1 MTDFLSFGEIML
13 RLRTNGYE
21 RFFQSPAFEAT
32 FGGGEANVAVSL
44 CNYGLDAG
52 FISALPDNDIGQSA
66 INSLRALGV
75 NTEHVRRSGE
85 RVGIYYLSICL
96 NMKSCP
102 RKFSIFTRAWT
113 PSPLRFARP

>member
-21 RFFQSPAFEAT
+21 RFFQSPSFEAT

-44 CNYGLDAG
+44 SNYGFDAG

-66 INSLRALGV
+66 INTLRALGV
-75 NTEHVRRSGE
+75 DTSN
-85 RVGIYYLSICL
+85 ICL
-96 NMKSCP
+96 LYTS
-102 RKFSIFTRAWT
+102 
-113 PSPLRFARP
+113 PSPRDRTRSRMPSSA